1 MNNVAKFFLY
11 IFLPWVLAFVAFFT
25 YFYLSE
31 TKKLNT
37 NRLANEQLNV
47 NMGARAI
54 NQKFEMIMS
63 DLLILARHN
72 AFYADRKLLDIKAF
86 KTLQSDLS
94 YFSKMKGVY
103 DQIRFLNTEGLEIV
117 RVNYREGEANA
128 IAVKLLQ
135 NKGDRYYFKES
146 MKLAQGMVYVSPL
159 DLNKER
165 GQIEEPHKPMIRF
178 GTPVFNAQGDKIGV
192 LLLNYLAGQLLDDF
206 SSAVANIADHATL
219 INADGYWLKHPDPSM
234 EWGFMLNHA
243 HNLLKMHPVGS
254 EKIFLEEEGQYLH
267 NAGIFTFTTIHF
279 FQTLQLYNAQKGA
292 REKIARDTAYQWKV
306 ISHVTPETLH
316 AENRAILRS
325 LVQIATPVFLL
336 LMLLSW
342 RLYGAR
348 MKEKEAGVLLKQQA
362 TIDTLTGLPN
372 RQLFQ
377 DRLARAILHNKRLKT
392 RFALFFVDLDKF
404 KIVNDTLGHAAG
416 DQLLQEVS
424 ARIQQVIRESD
435 TVARLGG
442 DEFTVILNGVNEN
455 DDIVKVAQLIIKSLG
470 KPFTLDGQQANI
482 GASIGIAIFPED
494 GVEETGLMR
503 NADSAMYQAKQG
515 GRNTYC
521 FFE

>member
-1 MNNVAKFFLY
+1 MNNVVKFFLY

-31 TKKLNT
+31 TEKVNT
-37 NRLANEQLNV
+37 HRLANEQLNV

-54 NQKFEMIMS
+54 NQEFQAIMS

-72 AFYADRKLLDIKAF
+72 AFYTDRKLLNLEAF
-86 KTLQSDLS
+86 RTLQSDFA

-103 DQIRFLNTEGLEIV
+103 DQIRFLNTDGLEIV
-117 RVNYREGEANA
+117 RVNYREGEAS
-128 IAVKLLQ
+128 AVAVELLQ

-146 MKLAQGMVYVSPL
+146 MKIAQGMVYVSPL

-165 GQIEEPHKPMIRF
+165 GKIEEPHKPMIRF
-178 GTPVFNAQGDKIGV
+178 GTPVFNAQGEKIGV
-192 LLLNYLAGQLLDDF
+192 LLLNYLAEQLLDDF
-206 SSAVANIADHATL
+206 SSAVANIGDHATL
-219 INADGYWLKHPDPSM
+219 INADGYWLKHPNPQM
-234 EWGFMLNHA
+234 EWGFMLNHD
-243 HNLLKMHPVGS
+243 HNLLKIHPEGS

-267 NAGIFTFTTIHF
+267 GAGIFTFTTIHF
-279 FQTLQLYNAQKGA
+279 FQTLELYNSQKDV
-292 REKIARDTAYQWKV
+292 REERSGDSAYQWKV
-306 ISHVTPETLH
+306 VSHVTPEIIH

-325 LVQIATPVFLL
+325 LVQIATPVFIL

-342 RLYGAR
+342 RLFGAR
-348 MKEKEAGVLLKQQA
+348 MKEKKAGVLLKQQA

-416 DQLLQEVS
+416 DQLLQEAS
-424 ARIQQVIRESD
+424 KRIQQVVRESD

-442 DEFTVILNGVNEN
+442 DEFTVILNGVVENEN
-455 DDIVKVAQLIIKSLG
+455 IAKVAALIIKSLG
-470 KPFTLDGQQANI
+470 VPFALNGQQANI
-482 GASIGIAIFPED
+482 GASIGIAVFPED
-494 GVEETGLMR
+494 GGKETDLMH

-515 GRNTYC
+515 GRNNYC